1 MIYFATLFFKRY
13 GKIRLLKG
21 VKTMKYSICCR
32 DDINSKMIKEKIHA
46 SLNENG
52 WIFDEVNPD
61 IIISVGG
68 DGTYL
73 RAFHQYIEQID
84 HVKFIGI
91 HTGKLGF
98 FCEFTRNEVD
108 DLINSL
114 LHEEPKIIEHNLLD
128 LTYKDVH
135 YYGINEV
142 RIENPYNTMICNVYV
157 HDELLENFRGNGL
170 NFASTTGASAYNR
183 SLGGPLLD
191 PNIETIIMGEV
202 ASINHNAYRSLN
214 SFLVL
219 NKGNVIR
226 LQGNFKR
233 CLIGYDHLFTNI
245 NDSSIDDEVMV
256 TLSNKTM
263 KTLHYKDVSYIYRL
277 RKAFVAD

>member
-1 MIYFATLFFKRY
+1 
-13 GKIRLLKG
+13 
-21 VKTMKYSICCR
+21 MKYFICTR
-32 DDINSKMIKEKIHA
+32 DDVNSKMLKDKIHDA
-46 SLNENG
+46 LKEANN
-52 WIFDEVNPD
+52 ILDEKNPD
-61 IIISVGG
+61 IVISVGG

-73 RAFHQYIEQID
+73 RAVHQFLNQVD

-108 DLINSL
+108 DLIDSL
-114 LHEEPKIIEHNLLD
+114 LNKKPVIIEHHLLD
-128 LTYKDVH
+128 IEYKNQH

-142 RIENPYNTMICNVYV
+142 RVENPYNTMICNVYIQN
-157 HDELLENFRGNGL
+157 ELLENFRGNGL
-170 NFASTTGASAYNR
+170 NFSSTTGASAYNR
-183 SLGGPLLD
+183 SLGGPLID
-191 PNIETIIMGEV
+191 PNLETITMGEV

-219 NKGNVIR
+219 GKGNIIR

-233 CLIGYDHLFTNI
+233 CLIGYDHQFVNI
-245 NDSSIDDEVMV
+245 DSSSIDDEIIV
-256 TLSNKTM
+256 TLSDKTV
-263 KTLHYKDVSYIYRL
+263 KSLHYKDVSYFYRL